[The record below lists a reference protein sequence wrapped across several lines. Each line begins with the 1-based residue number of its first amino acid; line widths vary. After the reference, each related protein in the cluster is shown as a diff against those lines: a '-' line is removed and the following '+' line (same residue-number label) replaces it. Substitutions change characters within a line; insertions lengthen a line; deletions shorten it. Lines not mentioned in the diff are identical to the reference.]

1 MLDTVELKK
10 DWDYQIKLKGTKGH
24 HITRSKEHRILVD
37 FLKRRDE
44 GAMLL
49 CGHRG
54 TGKTSSVISAILDAK
69 ECDELLIP
77 ILIKSTASNFKHGNP
92 NNSDQ
97 SNNKNAERLLNGLI
111 RSLHEEVVK
120 DKNVDKSLRRKTK
133 TLYIKSLAEISEERM
148 LESTKEMKTEI
159 KTWFPVGVL
168 TGALAGVL
176 AGVGLSV
183 LMDPWSSWI
192 GVLLMVAAGV
202 TTTVVYKR
210 QMKYDVRHHYK
221 YTYTFS
227 EKNYE
232 FEKLM
237 WEYANSEKKFRVV
250 FVLDEFDKIWNE
262 STAQDM
268 IYDIIH
274 PLKMLINQGNALFI
288 FVAHPDIMD
297 KFTEKRKKEYTL
309 FSQIQFLKRPLFNE
323 MEEYIDDIVYKVDDC
338 RNKRE
343 YRDFQNYLCYKSQ
356 TDFFMLKKVIN
367 DHISL
372 DNPGRPTVKIV
383 LDRRQI
389 TQANLQKAIGYIY
402 ERYKDDAPSGQ
413 KRNDEMLD
421 VLYDAVEKIQTPNQR
436 IIVQQNTGTIQY
448 PLMEPKEYP
457 KDDLSMVSDLFMVL
471 TEQGYLND
479 DGGDDSSYGYNIIGD
494 LPKFNDESRVH
505 VTHER
510 LLEKEYDEF
519 CKKLVDFANIH
530 SKWVNKLGDTFSLE
544 QMDLG
549 WNDMVNA
556 VGQYRGFA
564 SPDLARKCYQS
575 LVSKTHVYVP
585 KTKLTE
591 AVEDIRNATGA
602 LNSALVFMLGRILE
616 HKFDV
621 SSSKIKNTND
631 HLLARLKVSY
641 SGIDGISLNFR
652 DKQRNIENILV
663 INSPQADVLQK
674 IHDKTELNNNIV
686 CVVNSKSVEDNLNF
700 QIQTAGNYFERDVIN
715 ALEHNQTSDHS
726 GQQDTEGKTLF
737 FGFNLPNYDLEGFIV
752 VINRQFRPRSTN
764 SNP

>member
-1 MLDTVELKK
+1 MLDTIELKE
-10 DWDYQIKLKGTKGH
+10 DWDYQIKLSGAKGH
-24 HITRSKEHRILVD
+24 HIARSKEHRILVD

-69 ECDELLIP
+69 EHDKLLIP
-77 ILIKSTASNFKHGNP
+77 ILIKSTTLNFKHGNP

-111 RSLHEEVVK
+111 RLLHEEVVE

-168 TGALAGVL
+168 TGALAGV
-176 AGVGLSV
+176 GLSV
-183 LMDPWSSWI
+183 LMDPWSSGI
-192 GVLLMVAAGV
+192 GVFLMVAAGI
-202 TTTVVYKR
+202 TTTVVYNR

-237 WEYANSEKKFRVV
+237 GEYANSEKKFRVV

-274 PLKMLINQGNALFI
+274 PLKMLINQGSALFI
-288 FVAHPDIMD
+288 FVAHPYIMD

-372 DNPGRPTVKIV
+372 DNSGRPTVKIT
-383 LDRRQI
+383 LDRFQI
-389 TQANLQKAIGYIY
+389 TQANLQKTIGYIY
-402 ERYKDDAPSGQ
+402 ERYKDDAPSCQ

-421 VLYDAVEKIQTPNQR
+421 VLYDAVENIQTPNQR
-436 IIVQQNTGTIQY
+436 IIVKQNAGTIQY

-457 KDDLSMVSDLFMVL
+457 KDDLLMVNDLFLVL
-471 TEQGYLND
+471 AEQGYLKD
-479 DGGDDSSYGYNIIGD
+479 DGNHGYSIIGD

-544 QMDLG
+544 RMDLG

-556 VGQYRGFA
+556 VGRYYGFA
-564 SPDLARKCYQS
+564 GPDLARKCYQL

-591 AVEDIRNATGA
+591 AVEGIRNAADA
-602 LNSALVFMLGRILE
+602 LNRALVFMLGRILK

-621 SSSKIKNTND
+621 SSSELENTND
-631 HLLARLKVSY
+631 HLLARLKISY
-641 SGIDGISLNFR
+641 SDIDGISLNFR

-663 INSPQADVLQK
+663 INSPPTDVLQK

-700 QIQTAGNYFERDVIN
+700 QIQTKANLFERDVIN
-715 ALEHNQTSDHS
+715 AFEPNQTSDHS
-726 GQQDTEGKTLF
+726 GQQDTKGKTLF
-737 FGFNLPNYDLEGFIV
+737 FGFNLPNHDLEGFID
-752 VINRQFRPRSTN
+752 VINRQFSPRSTN